1 MGSISTLTDLRN
13 TSLPEEFTDSL
24 NAWHEAVVSV
34 FARVSKKD
42 VADVPS
48 DVWRKLI
55 VTTNDGVDISPLYTR
70 ADENGAPT
78 TEVPGAFPYT
88 RGTIIDTDRAGWG
101 VTETFGAYGDSA
113 QEVSKQI
120 LHALNSGTTTVSLD
134 LKGELAPTDLKAA
147 LEGVYLNMVA
157 LNLDAGTK
165 ATEAAEAL
173 YALADEAGT
182 GLASLNLGARP
193 LTSAVDGSESVEL
206 QAAVELARGATTREN
221 VRALLIDAV
230 SLSNQGASDAQEIG
244 FALAAGVE
252 YVRVLVEAGLSTEQ
266 ALKQVAFRFAITD
279 DQFGQIAKLRTAR
292 RLWARISEVLG
303 HPELGAAPQHA
314 VTAPVMFSQRD
325 PWVNMLRSTVSAF
338 AAGVGG
344 ATDVEVLTFDS
355 AIPGGIPGTSRN
367 FAHRIARNTNLLLL
381 EESHLGHVIDPAGG
395 SYYVEAF
402 TNDLSE
408 KAWAIF
414 TDIEA
419 KGGYRAELD
428 NGAINK
434 ALDEMHEA
442 TRAEVAS
449 RKKQLTGIN
458 EFPNL
463 AEAPLAAEL
472 RQEPTGVRRWAA
484 EFEAL
489 RNRSDAFLEAE
500 GERPTIGLIPV
511 GPLSRHNI
519 RTGFTTNLLASGGIA
534 VTNPGEVVPGTP
546 EFEAAAATDIV
557 VICGTDQEY
566 AETGESVVEKL
577 RAAGVKQI
585 LLAGT
590 AASFENAQHS
600 PDGYLNMKIDAASTL
615 STLLDGLGA

>member
-13 TSLPEEFTDSL
+13 ASLPEEFTDSL
-24 NAWHEAVVSV
+24 DAWHKAVVSV

-78 TEVPGAFPYT
+78 TEVPGVFPFT
-88 RGTIIDTDRAGWG
+88 RGAAVNADRAGWG
-101 VTETFGAYGDSA
+101 VTETFGAYGDTA
-113 QEVSKQI
+113 EDVNKQI
-120 LHALNSGTTTVSLD
+120 LHALNSGSTTLSLD
-134 LKGELAPTDLKAA
+134 LKGALAPGDLKVA
-147 LEGVYLNMVA
+147 LANVYLNMAPIHVH
-157 LNLDAGTK
+157 AGTK

-173 YALADEAGT
+173 YALADEAGA
-182 GLASLNLGARP
+182 GIAYINLGASP
-193 LTSAVDGSESVEL
+193 LTSAVDGSESVDL
-206 QAAVELARGATTREN
+206 ATTVELAREASSREG
-221 VRALLIDAV
+221 VRAVLIDAT

-244 FALAAGVE
+244 LALAAGVE
-252 YVRVLVEAGLSTEQ
+252 YVRALVEAGLSTEE
-266 ALKQVAFRFAITD
+266 ALSQIAFRFAITD

-292 RLWARISEVLG
+292 RLWARVAEVLG
-303 HPELGAAPQHA
+303 HAELGGAPQHA
-314 VTAPVMFSQRD
+314 MTAPVMFSQRD

-408 KAWAIF
+408 KAWAVF
-414 TDIEA
+414 ADVEA
-419 KGGYRAELD
+419 RGGYRAELAS
-428 NGAINK
+428 GAIAQ
-434 ALDEMHEA
+434 ALDEMHEV
-442 TRAEVAS
+442 TRSEIAR

-463 AEAPLAAEL
+463 AEAPLAGDL
-472 RQEPTGVRRWAA
+472 RKEPAGVRRWAA

-489 RNRSDAFLEAE
+489 RNRSDAFLEAN
-500 GERPTIGLIPV
+500 GERPTIALIPI

-519 RTGFTTNLLASGGIA
+519 RTGFATNLLASGGIA
-534 VTNPGEVVPGTP
+534 VINPGELTPDTP
-546 EFEAAAATDIV
+546 EFEAAAKTDIV

-566 AETGESVVEKL
+566 AATGELVVEKL
-577 RAAGVKQI
+577 REAGVKQV
-585 LLAGT
+585 LLAGAPAT
-590 AASFENAQHS
+590 FENAQHS

-615 STLLDGLGA
+615 ATLLDGLGA

>member
-1 MGSISTLTDLRN
+1 MTDLRN
-13 TSLPEEFTDSL
+13 ASLPEDFTDSL
-24 NAWHEAVVSV
+24 DAWHKAVVSV
-34 FARVSKKD
+34 FARVTKKD

-55 VTTNDGVDISPLYTR
+55 VTTNDGVDVSPLYTR
-70 ADENGAPT
+70 ADEDGAPMA
-78 TEVPGAFPYT
+78 EVPGAFPFT
-88 RGTIIDTDRAGWG
+88 RGATVDTERAGWG
-101 VTETFGAYGDSA
+101 VTETFGSHGDDPA
-113 QEVSKQI
+113 EVNKQI
-120 LHALNSGTTTVSLD
+120 LHALNSGTTTISLD
-134 LKGELAPTDLKAA
+134 LTGSLAPEGLARA
-147 LEGVYLNMVA
+147 LAGVYLNMVPV
-157 LNLDAGTK
+157 NVHAGTR

-173 YALADEAGT
+173 YAIADEAGT
-182 GLASLNLGARP
+182 AAVNLGASP
-193 LTSAVDGSESVEL
+193 LTSAVDGSESIDL
-206 QAAVELARGATTREN
+206 DATIALARAASARDG
-221 VRALLIDAV
+221 VRAVLVDAT
-230 SLSNQGASDAQEIG
+230 SFSNQGASDAQEIG
-244 FALAAGVE
+244 LALAAGVE
-252 YVRVLVEAGLSTEQ
+252 YVRALVEAGLTTEQ
-266 ALKQVAFRFAITD
+266 ALGQIAFRFAATD
-279 DQFGQIAKLRTAR
+279 DQFGQISKLRAAR
-292 RLWARISEVLG
+292 RLWARVAEVLG
-303 HPELGAAPQHA
+303 HADLGAAPQHA

-355 AIPGGIPGTSRN
+355 AIPGGIPGISRN

-395 SYYVEAF
+395 SYYVESF

-414 TDIEA
+414 ADIEA
-419 KGGYRAELD
+419 AGGYRSELD
-428 NGAINK
+428 NGAVGRAI
-434 ALDEMHEA
+434 DEMHEV
-442 TRAEVAS
+442 TRDAIAKRS
-449 RKKQLTGIN
+449 KQLTGIN

-472 RQEPTGVRRWAA
+472 RVEPAGVRRWAA

-489 RNRSDAFLEAE
+489 RNRSDAFLEAN

-546 EFEAAAATDIV
+546 EFEAAAKTDIV

-566 AETGESVVEKL
+566 AATGEQVVGKL
-577 RAAGVKQI
+577 REAGVKQI
-585 LLAGT
+585 LLAG
-590 AASFENAQHS
+590 APASFENAQHS

-615 STLLDGLGA
+615 ATLLDGLGA